1 MAGPAER
8 VPSVCPRSL
17 CWSFGKV
24 LQHFTAYRDGT
35 HGEHPQES
43 LCKTSR
49 KNVENQRKIGSGGS
63 PERPRGLPKRS
74 QNASRKACRKSS
86 KKNGP
91 PGGTISVKIPI
102 LSDFGDPA
110 GARKSTKTRPVEV
123 PNGKI
128 TFFHQFLRG
137 SCCGSVF

>member
-74 QNASRKACRKSS
+74 QNASRKASRKSS
-86 KKNGP
+86 KQVALK
-91 PGGTISVKIPI
+91 KDACRMKMPI
-102 LSDFGDPA
+102 LSDFGHPA
-110 GARKSTKTRPVEV
+110 GARKSTKTRPGEA
-123 PNGKI
+123 PKGKI
-128 TFFHQFLRG
+128 TFFHRFLRG